1 MGRRNLFR
9 VVGGRGWSG
18 ELSGARSR
26 GGVGWGGGIGE
37 ARAGACGLS
46 DGGLIG
52 GGGFGAD
59 VGGRLGGGFGDSGGE
74 LGGFDFFFV
83 GGEGAREFGD
93 SLS

>member
-1 MGRRNLFR
+1 M
-9 VVGGRGWSG
+9 
-18 ELSGARSR
+18 
-26 GGVGWGGGIGE
+26 GWGGGIGE
-37 ARAGACGLS
+37 GGAGACGLS
-46 DGGLIG
+46 HGGLIG

>member
-1 MGRRNLFR
+1 MENGIGRENLFW
-9 VVGGRGWSG
+9 VVGG
-18 ELSGARSR
+18 ELSGARRR

-37 ARAGACGLS
+37 GGAGACGLS